1 MTRRSNAILTTLL
14 YSDIFDFPLTKRE
27 LWLYLCGHS
36 LLSKPDFERALPTLP
51 SFIRQQDGYF
61 FLCNRG
67 DLVAL
72 RKQREKES
80 SFKLRLASQ
89 IARFIFSIPTILLI
103 GVSGSVAMKN
113 SRKDDDIDF
122 FIIVRKNTLWLTRLL
137 VVFLLMVTGKLR
149 RRDESGRA
157 NTFCINMFMDEQ
169 SLSLSSTRR
178 NLYTAHEVVRMVPLY
193 ERDHIYKRF
202 LIANKWVGRYL
213 PNSLDTKILRY
224 KDTKREGKKSLN
236 ILISQYLNLLEPLA
250 KAVQLWYMR
259 GHRTTEEISDTL
271 LAFHP
276 HDFRPRVLH
285 ALEKRLERY
294 SSYEAI

>member
-1 MTRRSNAILTTLL
+1 MTRQSNAILTTLL

-36 LLSKPDFERALPTLP
+36 LLSKPDFERALQTLP
-51 SFIRQQDGYF
+51 GFIRQQDGYF
-61 FLCNRG
+61 FLRNRG

-80 SFKLRLASQ
+80 SFKLQMASQ

-122 FIIVRKNTLWLTRLL
+122 FIIARKNTLWLTRLL
-137 VVFLLMVTGKLR
+137 VVFLLTVTGKLR
-149 RRDESGRA
+149 RRDESERA
-157 NTFCINMFMDEQ
+157 NTFCTNMFMDEQ

-178 NLYTAHEVVRMVPLY
+178 NLYTAHEIVRMVPLY
-193 ERDHIYKRF
+193 ERDNTYKRF
-202 LIANKWVGRYL
+202 LIANKWVENYL
-213 PNSLDTKILRY
+213 PNSLVMKKLSNEKI
-224 KDTKREGKKSLN
+224 KEGSFQLLTIFEPFAK
-236 ILISQYLNLLEPLA
+236 YLQLL
-250 KAVQLWYMR
+250 YMR

-276 HDFRPRVLH
+276 HDFRPRILH
-285 ALEKRLERY
+285 ALERRLERY